1 MQVLYFV
8 CVLLVLLIVY
18 FALRKKKATTG
29 SIPSDSDYQNIL
41 EQDVAFYRGL
51 SQPEKSQFEKRV
63 ADFLDD
69 VRIEGV
75 GNEITEQ
82 DRVLV
87 AASAIIP
94 VFRFNWRY
102 KNLSNVI
109 LYPDAFDHEFNFE
122 EGGER
127 NIGGMVGT
135 GFMNGQ
141 MVLSKPAL
149 LNGFLHP
156 QGKNNTGIHE
166 FVHLLDKTD
175 GATDGI
181 PENLL
186 GHQYIMPWVTMMH
199 KEMQAIK
206 RGDSDID
213 TYALTNEAE
222 FLAVVSEY
230 FFEQPEKFKERHPEM
245 HTLLSHVFHQDKEG

>member
-1 MQVLYFV
+1 MQVLYFIS
-8 CVLLVLLIVY
+8 VLLVLLILY
-18 FALRKKKATTG
+18 FALRKKKASPEYT
-29 SIPSDSDYQNIL
+29 PSDTGYQNIL
-41 EQDVAFYRGL
+41 EHDVAFYRNL
-51 SQPEKSQFEKRV
+51 SQQEKTQFEKRV
-63 ADFLDD
+63 AGFLDD
-69 VRIEGV
+69 VKIEGV
-75 GNEITEQ
+75 GGEITMQ
-82 DRVLV
+82 DKVLV

-109 LYPDAFDHEFNFE
+109 LYPDAFDNDFNFE
-122 EGGER
+122 EGDGR

-149 LNGFLHP
+149 LNGFMHP

-186 GHQYIMPWVTMMH
+186 GHKYILPWVTMMH

-206 RGDSDID
+206 KGDSDID

-230 FFEQPEKFKERHPEM
+230 FFEQPVKFQERHPEIY
-245 HTLLSHVFHQDKEG
+245 TLLGHVFHQEKEQ